1 MSKLKDRAIG
11 AINRER
17 ILLVFPIKNSQ
28 LPKSIWSVL
37 FPRSEMKWEWDEDAD
52 NRVVQL
58 WHLREELSR
67 SSEVV
72 YAKWYRDRATF
83 FSREIFPYF
92 LRALN
97 VSERP
102 RALSREAQNL
112 WDCLEDNSPVAT
124 RSLKKAAGLYG
135 RENEASYQRALK
147 ELWQRLLIVGFGEKN
162 EGAFP
167 SLQMASTRLL
177 FEDLWAEAFA
187 MSQVDAFSKLKEWG
201 FEQDSWTLFLK
212 KLIMKQDDR

>member
-1 MSKLKDRAIG
+1 MSKLRDRAID
-11 AINRER
+11 AINEER
-17 ILLVFPIKNSQ
+17 ILLVFPIKNSKE
-28 LPKSIWSVL
+28 PRSIWSVL
-37 FPRSEMKWEWDEDAD
+37 FPRSKMKWEWDDDAD

-72 YAKWYRDRATF
+72 YAKWFRDRATF
-83 FSREIFPYF
+83 FSREIFPCF
-92 LRALN
+92 LRVLN
-97 VSERP
+97 ESERP

-112 WDCLEDNSPVAT
+112 WDCLEDNSPIAT
-124 RSLKKAAGLYG
+124 RSLKKVAGLYG
-135 RENEASYQRALK
+135 RENEAAYQRALK
-147 ELWQRLLIVGFGEKN
+147 ELWRRLLIVGFGEKN

-187 MSQVDAFSKLKEWG
+187 MTRDKAFSKIKEWN
-201 FEQDSWTLFLK
+201 FEQNSWGLYLA
-212 KLIMKQDDR
+212 KQLSSRC